1 MDIEN
6 QKTEPK
12 RTERNLKNM
21 HRLEPLT
28 NWKLHTIIT
37 TMLRNT
43 AAGRAAVGLVN
54 TSDSETVTVLNP

>member
-43 AAGRAAVGLVN
+43 IASKAAAGPVN
-54 TSDSETVTVLNP
+54 TFNSETVTVLNP